1 MSEFEKALISA
12 ADRFAEAEKSREKAI
27 RMSREII
34 RSSKRVIHSVHNGQ
48 IDNVETEKMKELVRA
63 LVSDIKEEPSLGCA
77 GPASDALSEYA
88 EAVILGGIIFENRI
102 PSFEDLWIDEGSW
115 ILGLAD
121 VVGELRRVILKK
133 LMTGDLDTATSVF
146 ETMEYIVQ
154 SVLMFDVPDAIIPLR
169 RKQDIARGVMER
181 TRSDV
186 ATAVVMSKV

>member
-34 RSSKRVIHSVHNGQ
+34 RSSKRVIHSAHNGQ
-48 IDNVETEKMKELVRA
+48 IDNVETEKMKELARA

-88 EAVILGGIIFENRI
+88 EAVILGDIIFENRI
-102 PSFEDLWIDEGSW
+102 PSFEDLSIDEGSW

-121 VVGELRRVILKK
+121 VVGELRRVVLKK

-186 ATAVVMSKV
+186 ATAVVMSKI

>member
-34 RSSKRVIHSVHNGQ
+34 RSSKRVIHSVHNGR
-48 IDNVETEKMKELVRA
+48 IDTVEAEKMKELVRA

-88 EAVILGGIIFENRI
+88 EAIILGGIIFENRI

-133 LMTGDLDTATSVF
+133 LMTGDLDAATSVF
-146 ETMEYIVQ
+146 ETMENIVQ
-154 SVLMFDVPDAIIPLR
+154 SILVFDVPDAIIPLR

-181 TRSDV
+181 TRSDM
-186 ATAVVMSKV
+186 ATAVVMSKI